1 MGSRIHHPKRRLDV
15 NVISRSSPTTVT
27 PQSEVTST
35 VPNITTL
42 FPHFVPEAFVQQTN
56 GMGTLQEMNAI
67 PQVVPQTGFAPS
79 INPKEEVSI
88 IQHQHQHQ
96 HQPAVEVNTC
106 ASAALSG
113 ASSVSC
119 TSRSIVRPSNKNPI
133 SGLQELCVK
142 FGLPLPTYTD
152 VATMGPPH
160 ERLFIMKVAV
170 GELSVEH
177 TAPTKKAA
185 KTAAAAELLEVLL
198 NQHINQPPVQL
209 TVKLESPDHV
219 SQQQQ
224 PVPSTSNE
232 IVTPRLVTNLLG
244 KLDLS
249 EGEEAAIEDPE
260 ITQRLYSLCGKN
272 GFSNPEYE
280 EVRGAGPSHCPVF
293 TIRVVVKSLNL
304 TADGVGKS
312 KQAAKRVAAYRLLE
326 KIRENLPHIASIA
339 KASIIKHLP
348 ENFNHRVKYRI
359 PEGKFEAPELV
370 FELFRSLRNIPI
382 SDFEN
387 VVQTKATGEEGRYFD
402 KLLRFCNR
410 LQLYVK
416 SHENK
421 CINNE
426 EGGAILHEAIT
437 LISYREIP
445 ITTTYGKSKNS
456 SDDALEEAAFCA
468 ICCLYSMRHQV

>member
-1 MGSRIHHPKRRLDV
+1 MASRIHHPKRRLDV

-27 PQSEVTST
+27 LQSKATST

-42 FPHFVPEAFVQQTN
+42 FPHFVSEAFVQQTN

-67 PQVVPQTGFAPS
+67 PQAGSAPS
-79 INPKEEVSI
+79 INPKEISI
-88 IQHQHQHQ
+88 LQ

-106 ASAALSG
+106 ASADSSVD
-113 ASSVSC
+113 SSVSG
-119 TSRSIVRPSNKNPI
+119 TSGSIVRPVNRNPI
-133 SGLQELCVK
+133 SRLQELCVK
-142 FGLPLPTYTD
+142 FGLALPTYTD

-170 GELSVEH
+170 GEFSTEH

-209 TVKLESPDHV
+209 TVKSESPNHV
-219 SQQQQ
+219 SRQQQVVAVAPQ
-224 PVPSTSNE
+224 SMPSTSNQ

-249 EGEEAAIEDPE
+249 EGEEAATEDTE

-272 GFSNPEYE
+272 CFSNPEYE
-280 EVRGAGPSHCPVF
+280 EVRGTGPSHCPVF
-293 TIRVVVKSLNL
+293 TIRVSIKSLNL
-304 TADGVGKS
+304 TAEGVGKS

-348 ENFNHRVKYRI
+348 ENLNHRIKYRI

-382 SDFEN
+382 NDFES
-387 VVQTKATGEEGRYFD
+387 VVQTKASGEEGQYFD

-456 SDDALEEAAFCA
+456 SEEALEEAAFCA